1 MAIEHFTT
9 LVNSTLRLYYFYLV
23 AYEELEGVS

>member
-9 LVNSTLRLYYFYLV
+9 LVNTLRLYYVYLV